1 MMSGGMQWLLVV
13 MTGLLIVLIFKR
25 QIIGLWRRIAG
36 DFEHEQEL
44 QRVAS
49 TSRHGHFYLTIEKYD
64 RETPE
69 VEEAVQETGERVFR
83 FGGNEFSS
91 LEAAE
96 FARYNAIL
104 AKARSY
110 YTDIDVWTQSLPG
123 PGRFK
128 RKR

>member
-1 MMSGGMQWLLVV
+1 MTGGLHTLLLVV
-13 MTGLLIVLIFKR
+13 GCLLIILIFK
-25 QIIGLWRRIAG
+25 GPLVSLWRRIAG

-44 QRVAS
+44 QRRAA
-49 TSRHGHFYLTIEKYD
+49 TTRHGHFYLTIEKYD

-69 VEEAVQETGERVFR
+69 VEEVDGLEGEKVFL

-104 AKARSY
+104 AKARGY

-123 PGRFK
+123 PSQFK
-128 RKR
+128 RRRR